1 MSDAGRRVPLG
12 RIVGVHGVQG
22 AVRLESWTE
31 PRDRIFAYQPW
42 WLVGSDGST
51 VMLDG
56 VQGRAQGKGLIALLP
71 GVGDRDAA
79 AAWVGSEILIPR
91 EALPAP
97 AEGEYYWADLEGL
110 EVVTVAGGVLGRVSH
125 LIATGANDVLVVRD
139 GERERLLPFIPG
151 GCVQNVDLGSGR
163 ITVDWDPEF

>member
-1 MSDAGRRVPLG
+1 MSDADRRVPLG

-31 PRDRIFAYQPW
+31 PRERIFAYQPW
-42 WLVGSDGST
+42 WLVGEGGG

-79 AAWVGSEILIPR
+79 AVWVGCEIRVLR
-91 EALPAP
+91 AALPAP
-97 AEGEYYWADLEGL
+97 AAGEYYWADLEGL
-110 EVVTVAGGVLGRVSH
+110 EVVTVTGVVLGRVSH

-139 GERERLLPFIPG
+139 GARERLLPFVPG
-151 GCVQNVDLGSGR
+151 SCVQDVDLSSGR

>member
-1 MSDAGRRVPLG
+1 MSGAVRRVPLG

-31 PRDRIFAYQPW
+31 PREQIFAYQPW
-42 WLVGSDGST
+42 WLVGSGGGT
-51 VMLDG
+51 AVLDG
-56 VQGRAQGKGLIALLP
+56 VKGRTQGKGLIGLLP

-79 AAWVGSEILIPR
+79 MAWVGSEIQIPR
-91 EALPAP
+91 DALPAP

-110 EVVTVAGGVLGRVSH
+110 EVVTLEGVMLGRVSH

-139 GERERLLPFIPG
+139 GERERLLPFVPG

-163 ITVDWDPEF
+163 IAVDWDPEF